1 MTAGILT
8 QWACYKKASSAYVS
22 IVGWTLA
29 RRIHTWQRGER
40 QSRHVIVSEKI
51 GVYMNC
57 IHTLCLKKG
66 YHPTTNDNFNNS
78 CPIPVIFGK
87 KYCWVNMPSNDGLT
101 YHLTCLLYVRYLRK
115 VQHPKNHEFS
125 LKLQISVMVSIA
137 VSKMGMTEVI
147 FIVIVLTVF
156 ASLLFHVTC
165 CSRWSTTSIVGR
177 VNAVTTCR
185 WRRPLWALLTP
196 RSSTAP
202 VRYAVPLSFNF
213 MCTHCRVMLLLFWCD
228 LIYGIW

>member
-1 MTAGILT
+1 
-8 QWACYKKASSAYVS
+8 
-22 IVGWTLA
+22 
-29 RRIHTWQRGER
+29 
-40 QSRHVIVSEKI
+40 
-51 GVYMNC
+51 
-57 IHTLCLKKG
+57 
-66 YHPTTNDNFNNS
+66 
-78 CPIPVIFGK
+78 
-87 KYCWVNMPSNDGLT
+87 MPSNDGLT
-101 YHLTCLLYVRYLRK
+101 YHLTCLLYVPYLRK

-185 WRRPLWALLTP
+185 
-196 RSSTAP
+196 
-202 VRYAVPLSFNF
+202 
-213 MCTHCRVMLLLFWCD
+213 
-228 LIYGIW
+228 